1 MRTLFATHYHE
12 LTALEGRIDGVKNLN
27 VDVSEENGNVVFLH
41 RIVPGPASR
50 SYGIHVAKLA
60 GVPGQLLESAESKL
74 DYLESE
80 SGSPAISGDAA
91 SADNQGSTRDIPDG
105 EEQLSFFTS
114 AAGDALARRVKDL
127 DLMEVTPS
135 QAIGILEEL
144 KEIIK

>member
-1 MRTLFATHYHE
+1 M
-12 LTALEGRIDGVKNLN
+12 
-27 VDVSEENGNVVFLH
+27 
-41 RIVPGPASR
+41 
-50 SYGIHVAKLA
+50 
-60 GVPGQLLESAESKL
+60 
-74 DYLESE
+74 ESE
-80 SGSPAISGDAA
+80 SGSATICGDTA
-91 SADNQGSTRDIPDG
+91 SPDNNGSTRDIPDS

>member
-1 MRTLFATHYHE
+1 M
-12 LTALEGRIDGVKNLN
+12 KNLN

-80 SGSPAISGDAA
+80 SGSPAISGDTA
-91 SADNQGSTRDIPDG
+91 SADNHGSTRDILDG